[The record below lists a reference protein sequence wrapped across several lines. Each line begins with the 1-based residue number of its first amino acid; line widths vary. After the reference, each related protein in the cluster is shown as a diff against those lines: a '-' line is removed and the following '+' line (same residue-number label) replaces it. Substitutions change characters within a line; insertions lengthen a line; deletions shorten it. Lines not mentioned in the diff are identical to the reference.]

1 VKKVPVSESVGMV
14 LSHDLTK
21 IVPGE
26 FKGPAFKRGHVIKPE
41 DIPEL
46 LKMGKDHI
54 YVWDPPA
61 GHIHEDEAAGRIA
74 KAVAGSGISYGQPHE
89 GKISFKAEYDGLL
102 RINKEGINY
111 INSIWNMC
119 LSTLHDNVPVK
130 QGKTVAATRVI
141 PLTIE
146 EKAVQEVE
154 SLAGKY
160 GWFIKIVKYKP
171 LDIGVIIT
179 GNEVY
184 YGRIDDAFG
193 PTLKEKL
200 AQFGY
205 SIQELVYMPD
215 EPEKITGAILKM
227 HEKGRD
233 LVLVAGGMSVD
244 PDDNTPGAI
253 KKTGAEVI
261 TYGSPVLPGAMFMM
275 ARMNET
281 IILGLPACVIFSKT
295 TVFDLILPRVLAC
308 EPVSRE
314 DITRL
319 GVGGLCENCEE
330 CRYPRCGFGK
340 G

>member
-1 VKKVPVSESVGMV
+1 MKKVPVSESVGMV

-26 FKGPAFKRGHVIKPE
+26 FKGPAFKKGHVIKPE

-74 KAVAGSGISYGQPHE
+74 KVVAGPGISYGRPQE
-89 GKISFKAEYDGLL
+89 GKISFKAEHDGLL
-102 RINKEGINY
+102 RINREGINH

-146 EKAVQEVE
+146 EKAVANVE
-154 SLAGKY
+154 SLLEKY
-160 GWFIKIVKYKP
+160 KWFIKVVEYKP
-171 LDIGVIIT
+171 FNIGVAVT

-205 SIQELVYMPD
+205 SIQELVYTSD
-215 EPEKITGAILKM
+215 ESEKITGAILKM

-275 ARMNET
+275 ARLKET

-295 TVFDLILPRVLAC
+295 TVFDLILPRVLAR

-340 G
+340 A